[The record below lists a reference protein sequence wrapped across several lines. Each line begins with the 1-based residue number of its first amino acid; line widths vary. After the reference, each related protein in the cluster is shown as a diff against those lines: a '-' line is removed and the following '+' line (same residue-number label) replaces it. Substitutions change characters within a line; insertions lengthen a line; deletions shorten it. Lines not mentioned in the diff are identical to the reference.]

1 MKEVFVM
8 ETKLL
13 YNSVSI
19 TSDKILTLIKEK
31 GCISFSELE
40 HSLDDSYNL
49 IFLAIDK
56 LARENKIVL
65 QRNRFD
71 YLISTANRE
80 NHMA

>member
-1 MKEVFVM
+1 M
-8 ETKLL
+8 ERKLL

-40 HSLDDSYNL
+40 NSLDDSYNL

-71 YLISTANRE
+71 YLISTVNRE